1 MRSAPRTARSAG
13 LRSAGLGA
21 VLVLCLAATLAVAG
35 PAPARAS
42 TGGSAQATG
51 LRAQA
56 PEVTLEVTTSG
67 AVSMIQ
73 PVLDRLTSSPIL
85 TGRQILAAEAGTPQ
99 SPAGQESDH
108 SPQRAIPHLLTIEE
122 VSAHT
127 ERVQDA
133 ELTAQA
139 NTGAMQIAVLGLQV
153 LDVGP
158 VQAAVTTH
166 PSEDPTATAEVPT
179 LSACGRQMD
188 LPEGEPV
195 QIDEA
200 ISTADALAALE
211 EAFPGLQAI
220 TRAAGGTFSA
230 SGALEVMLGT
240 TEDADPDT
248 GAAQAIGLST
258 QVGLDLDVDI
268 CIPRIGSTGCGAEVA
283 IATKAQVLD
292 LVLAETSVQ
301 RPETLP
307 LIERIP
313 WAVLIPFAV
322 IAGVGLLVFGL
333 LMGKRLTERGSD
345 QGSSGPPGPGPP
357 GPGERR

>member
-1 MRSAPRTARSAG
+1 MRSAPRAARSAG
-13 LRSAGLGA
+13 LPSAGLGA
-21 VLVLCLAATLAVAG
+21 VLVLCLAAALAVAG

-56 PEVTLEVTTSG
+56 PEVSLEVTTSG

-99 SPAGQESDH
+99 SPAGQESDQ
-108 SPQRAIPHLLTIEE
+108 SSERAIPHLLTIEE
-122 VSAHT
+122 VSART
-127 ERVQDA
+127 ERVQDE
-133 ELTAQA
+133 ELSAQA

-166 PSEDPTATAEVPT
+166 PSEDPTATAEVPAV
-179 LSACGRQMD
+179 SVFGRQMV

-195 QIDEA
+195 QIDDE
-200 ISTADALAALE
+200 ISTADALDALE
-211 EAFPGLQAI
+211 EAFPGLQAV
-220 TRAAGGTFSA
+220 TRAVGGTFNA
-230 SGALEVMLGT
+230 SGALEVLLGT
-240 TEDADPDT
+240 TEEADPDT
-248 GAAQAIGLST
+248 GAAQAIGLSA
-258 QVGLDLDVDI
+258 QVGLDLQVDI
-268 CIPRIGSTGCGAEVA
+268 CIPRIGSPGCVAEVA
-283 IATKAQVLD
+283 IATNAQVLD

-301 RPETLP
+301 RPDLLP
-307 LIERIP
+307 ITQRIP

-322 IAGVGLLVFGL
+322 LAGVGLLVGGIL
-333 LMGKRLTERGSD
+333 LGRRFTES
-345 QGSSGPPGPGPP
+345 QTQQPPPVSP
-357 GPGERR
+357 R